1 MDLELTAKRQTY
13 LGLFMVTLATL
24 MYEILL
30 TRIFSVTMWYHYAF
44 VAISVALFGMSVGA
58 IIVYLFPHI
67 FTPARV
73 KYQLGLS
80 ALLFAVSMVVSF
92 LTHLTIPFVGEDW
105 SLVGLYSIVLTYVVI
120 SIPFVLSGVCVAL
133 ALTKFPAQVGKLYAA
148 DLAGAALGCV
158 LVIYLLKVTD
168 GPTAVIAIAG
178 LAMLG
183 AIFFI
188 TETGRK
194 RLMQV
199 AVLSAVLL
207 ALFAGGHTWL
217 VQQQSP
223 WLRLIWVKGE
233 LESRPLFEAW
243 NSFSRIRVS
252 GDPNTPEY
260 PFGWGLS
267 RTYVDQKKVRQIHM
281 NIDATAG
288 TVMTGFDG
296 NLESLEHLKYDMVNV
311 AHYLRPDSDVL
322 VVGAGGGRDVLSAL
336 AFKQKSVV
344 GVEIN
349 ENILK
354 IVNQKFG
361 DFTGHLDQYPQ
372 VTFVNDEARSYIA
385 RLKTKV
391 DIIQISL
398 IDSWAATAAGAFV
411 LSENSLYTLEAWQIF
426 LEHLKPG
433 GILTVS
439 RWYFRDLP
447 AEMYRSIALASAA
460 LRQVGVENPR
470 DHIIIIRRM
479 RGEGAAGPD
488 GIGTMLISKDPFSAQ
503 DITAVEE
510 IVAKGGLELVLSP
523 ADALDPTF
531 ITLTTEPDLT
541 SFFAAFPLDISPS
554 TDNKPFFFHMLRF
567 RDIFNPDIFQGK
579 SNFNV
584 KAVSTLGVL
593 LLTVTG
599 LTFLCIIIPL
609 VLTTQKQTL
618 RGSLPFFL
626 FFAGIGLGFMLVEI
640 SQMQRLIVF
649 LGHPTYSLSTVLFTL
664 LLSSGLGSFL
674 TQKINGTGL
683 TRPALRN
690 LLLLLGMLIIFGS
703 LTPYVISYF
712 QAATTP
718 VRILASVAILFPP
731 GLLMGMAFPLGMSL
745 AAKKAAALTPWLW
758 GINGATS
765 VCASVLAVVVAMNWG
780 IATAFWAGFSCYVV
794 AFVAFVWA
802 SWGTLSLKQQ
812 EQIRQPLPT
821 P

>member
-1 MDLELTAKRQTY
+1 MDLGLTAKRQTY

-58 IIVYLFPHI
+58 IIVYLFPHT
-67 FTPARV
+67 FTPDRV

-80 ALLFAVSMVVSF
+80 AFLFSLSIVISF
-92 LTHLTIPFVGEDW
+92 LTHLSIPFLADDG
-105 SLVGLYSIVLTYVVI
+105 SLVGVYSIVLTYVVI

-133 ALTKFPAQVGKLYAA
+133 ALTKFSTQIGKLYAA

-158 LVIYLLKVTD
+158 LVIYLLKVMD
-168 GPTAVIAIAG
+168 GPTAVIAIAF

-183 AIFFI
+183 AVFFI
-188 TETGRK
+188 AETGRK
-194 RLMQV
+194 WLMQT
-199 AVLSAVLL
+199 AVITAVLL
-207 ALFAGGHTWL
+207 AVFAAGHTVL
-217 VQQQSP
+217 VNQQSP
-223 WLRLIWVKGE
+223 WLRLIWVKGRIE
-233 LESRPLFEAW
+233 PRPIFEIW
-243 NSFSRIRVS
+243 NSFSRVRVS
-252 GDPNTPEY
+252 GDPDTPEY
-260 PFGWGLS
+260 PFGWGFS
-267 RTYVDQKKVRQIHM
+267 PSYVDQKKVRQLHI

-296 NLESLEHLKYDMVNV
+296 NLDNLEHLKQDMINV

-344 GVEIN
+344 AVEIN

-361 DFTGHLDQYPQ
+361 DFTGHLDHYPQ

-385 RLKTKV
+385 RLKDKV

-447 AEMYRSIALASAA
+447 AEMYRSTSLAAA
-460 LRQVGVENPR
+460 SLRAIGVENPR
-470 DHIIIIRRM
+470 EHIIILRRM
-479 RGEGAAGPD
+479 RGEGGDGPD
-488 GIGTMLISKDPFSAQ
+488 GIGTMLISKSPFSAK
-503 DITAVEE
+503 DLEAVDE
-510 IVAKGGLELVLSP
+510 IVTKGGLELVLSP
-523 ADALDPTF
+523 DYALDDTF
-531 ITLTTEPDLT
+531 VSLT
-541 SFFAAFPLDISPS
+541 SKENPTALMAAFPLDITPS
-554 TDNKPFFFHMLRF
+554 TDNRPFFFHMLRF
-567 RDIFNPDIFQGK
+567 QDIFNPDIFQGK

-593 LLTVTG
+593 LLTVIC
-599 LTFLCIIIPL
+599 LTILCIIVPL
-609 VLTTQKQTL
+609 LLTTKKTTL
-618 RGSLPFFL
+618 QGSLPLFL

-649 LGHPTYSLSTVLFTL
+649 LGHPSYSLSTVLFTL
-664 LLSSGLGSFL
+664 LLSSGLGSLL
-674 TQKINGTGL
+674 TQKINTLGL
-683 TRPALRN
+683 VRLAIRN
-690 LLLLLGMLIIFGS
+690 LLLLLGILIAFGF
-703 LTPYVISYF
+703 LTPYVIRWF
-712 QAATTP
+712 QEANTP
-718 VRILASVAILFPP
+718 IRILVSAMVLFPA

-745 AAKKAAALTPWLW
+745 ASKQASALTAWLW

-765 VCASVLAVVVAMNWG
+765 VCASVLSVVLAMNWG
-780 IATAFWAGFSCYVV
+780 ISTAFWLGFFCYVL
-794 AFVAFVWA
+794 AFTAFVWA
-802 SWGTLSLKQQ
+802 NRSPMSLKQQ
-812 EQIRQPLPT
+812 EQISQPLPT
-821 P
+821 S

>member
-1 MDLELTAKRQTY
+1 
-13 LGLFMVTLATL
+13 
-24 MYEILL
+24 
-30 TRIFSVTMWYHYAF
+30 
-44 VAISVALFGMSVGA
+44 
-58 IIVYLFPHI
+58 
-67 FTPARV
+67 
-73 KYQLGLS
+73 
-80 ALLFAVSMVVSF
+80 
-92 LTHLTIPFVGEDW
+92 
-105 SLVGLYSIVLTYVVI
+105 
-120 SIPFVLSGVCVAL
+120 VAL
-133 ALTKFPAQVGKLYAA
+133 ALTKFPSQVGKLYAA

-188 TETGRK
+188 AETGRT

-207 ALFAGGHTWL
+207 ALFAAGHTWL

-252 GDPNTPEY
+252 GNPNTPEY

-311 AHYLRPDSDVL
+311 AHYLRPNSDVL

-447 AEMYRSIALASAA
+447 AEMYRSVALASAA

-470 DHIIIIRRM
+470 DHIIIMRRM
-479 RGEGAAGPD
+479 RGEGAEGPD

-503 DITAVEE
+503 DITTVEE
-510 IVAKGGLELVLSP
+510 IVAKGGLELVFSP
-523 ADALDPTF
+523 DYALDPTF
-531 ITLTTEPDLT
+531 ITLTTEPDLS
-541 SFFAAFPLDISPS
+541 SFFAEFLLDITPS

-609 VLTTQKQTL
+609 ALTTQKQTL

-674 TQKINGTGL
+674 TQKINVTGL

-690 LLLLLGMLIIFGS
+690 LLLLLGVLIIFGG

-712 QAATTP
+712 QAATTV
-718 VRILASVAILFPP
+718 VRILVSVAILFPP

-780 IATAFWAGFSCYVV
+780 IATAFWAGFLCYTL
-794 AFVAFVWA
+794 AFAAFVWA

-812 EQIRQPLPT
+812 EQIRHPLPT